1 MFKRLLIFIFIAI
14 LGLSLKTD
22 NIPKSTLSK
31 KVVKKL
37 TPILKKEFIKKN
49 LKWGSEVYFRVFK
62 KEKEFEVWVKKG
74 NTFSLFKTYD
84 ICYYSGGLGTK
95 TKQGD
100 GKSPEGFYFV
110 KPAQLNP
117 YSSYHLAFN
126 IGYPNSYERQKGY
139 TGSALMVHG
148 ECVSIGCYAM
158 GNKNIEEIY
167 TLLQVAL
174 EHKQPFA
181 RIHIFP
187 FRFTSKIMNNKK
199 VKALKSYSFWKNLN
213 EGYTFFQDKKIP
225 PNVNAK
231 GGKYVFD

>member
-1 MFKRLLIFIFIAI
+1 MFKQLFIFIALAT

-22 NIPKSTLSK
+22 NIPRSTLSK
-31 KVVKKL
+31 KVVKKQ
-37 TPILKKEFIKKN
+37 TPILKREFKTKN

-62 KEKEFEVWVKKG
+62 KEKEFEVWIKKG
-74 NTFSLFKTYD
+74 SKFSLFKTYD
-84 ICYYSGGLGTK
+84 VCYFSGGLGTK

-117 YSSYHLAFN
+117 YSSYYLAFN

-158 GNKNIEEIY
+158 GNENIEEIY
-167 TLLQVAL
+167 TVLQSAL
-174 EHKQPFA
+174 ENNQPFA

-187 FRFTSKIMNNKK
+187 FRFTPKIMNNAK
-199 VKALKSYSFWKNLN
+199 VKRLKMYSFWRNLN
-213 EGYTFFQDKKIP
+213 EGYTFFEKSKIP
-225 PNVNAK
+225 PNVK
-231 GGKYVFD
+231 TVGGKYVFD

>member
-1 MFKRLLIFIFIAI
+1 MVKQLFLFMVLAV
-14 LGLSLKTD
+14 LGLSLKSDT
-22 NIPKSTLSK
+22 IPKSNLSI
-31 KVVKKL
+31 KVAKNL
-37 TPILKKEFIKKN
+37 TPKLKKEYQAKG
-49 LKWGSEVYFRVFK
+49 LTWGNEVYLRVFK
-62 KEKEFEVWVKKG
+62 KENQLEMWVKKG
-74 NTFSLFKTYD
+74 GKFSLFKTYKV
-84 ICYYSGGLGTK
+84 CYYSGGLGTK

-117 YSSYHLAFN
+117 FSKYHLAFN
-126 IGYPNSYERQKGY
+126 IGYPNAYERQKGY

-167 TLLQVAL
+167 TVLASAL

-187 FRFTSKIMNNKK
+187 FRFTNKIMNDSQ
-199 VKALKSYSFWKNLN
+199 VKRLKMYSFWKNLR
-213 EGYTFFQDKKIP
+213 EGYTIFQDKKIP
-225 PNVNAK
+225 PNVTAK
-231 GGKYVFD
+231 GGKYVFN

>member
-1 MFKRLLIFIFIAI
+1 MIKQLFIFIAFATF
-14 LGLSLKTD
+14 GLSLKTD

-31 KVVKKL
+31 NVVKKL
-37 TPILKKEFIKKN
+37 TPVLKKEFSKKN

-62 KEKEFEVWVKKG
+62 KEKEFEVWVKRGDK
-74 NTFSLFKTYD
+74 FSLYKTYD
-84 ICYYSGGLGTK
+84 ICYFSGGLGTK

-110 KPAQLNP
+110 RPAQLNP

-158 GNKNIEEIY
+158 GNDNIEEIY
-167 TLLQVAL
+167 TLLQSAL
-174 EHKQPFA
+174 ENDQPFA

-187 FRFTSKIMNNKK
+187 FRFTTKIMNSAS
-199 VKALKSYSFWKNLN
+199 VKALKMYSFWKNLN
-213 EGYTFFQDKKIP
+213 EGYTFFQNKKIP

-231 GGKYVFD
+231 EGKYVFD

>member
-1 MFKRLLIFIFIAI
+1 MFKQLFIFIALAI
-14 LGLSLKTD
+14 FCLSLKTD

-31 KVVKKL
+31 KVAKKL
-37 TPILKKEFIKKN
+37 TPTLKKEFKSKGF
-49 LKWGSEVYFRVFK
+49 KWGEELYFRVFK
-62 KEKEFEVWVKKG
+62 KEKKFEVWIKKG
-74 NTFSLFKTYD
+74 NKFSLFKTYD
-84 ICYYSGGLGTK
+84 VCYFSGGLGTK

-158 GNKNIEEIY
+158 GNENIEEIY
-167 TLLQVAL
+167 TLLQSAL
-174 EHKQPFA
+174 EHNQPFV

-187 FRFTSKIMNNKK
+187 FKFTSKIMNSAK
-199 VKALKSYSFWKNLN
+199 VKALNTYSFWKNLN
-213 EGYTFFQDKKIP
+213 EGYSFFQNKKIP
-225 PNVNAK
+225 PNVNVK

>member
-1 MFKRLLIFIFIAI
+1 MFKKLFIFIALAT

-22 NIPKSTLSK
+22 SIPKSTLSK

-37 TPILKKEFIKKN
+37 TPILKKEFKKKG
-49 LKWGSEVYFRVFK
+49 LTWGSEVYFRVFK
-62 KEKEFEVWVKKG
+62 KEKEFEVWIKKG
-74 NTFSLFKTYD
+74 NEFSLFKTYD

-117 YSSYHLAFN
+117 YSSYHLSFN

-158 GNKNIEEIY
+158 GNDNIEEIY
-167 TLLQVAL
+167 TLLQSAL
-174 EHKQPFA
+174 ENKQPFA

-187 FRFTSKIMNNKK
+187 FKFTHEIMNNKK
-199 VKALKSYSFWKNLN
+199 VKALKMYSFWKNLN
-213 EGYTFFQDKKIP
+213 EGYSLFNAKKIP
-225 PNVNAK
+225 PNVTAK